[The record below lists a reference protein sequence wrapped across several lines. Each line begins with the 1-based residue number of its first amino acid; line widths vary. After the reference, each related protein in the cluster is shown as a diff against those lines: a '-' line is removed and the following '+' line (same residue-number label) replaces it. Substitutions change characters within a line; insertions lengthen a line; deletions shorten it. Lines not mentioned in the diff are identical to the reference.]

1 MCGHSGRN
9 GINRGIDRRRRCVSS
24 GPSATLR
31 TLRNR
36 LTKMKGIDSK
46 KEEKKNQRGTKSQT
60 ILYLWKRLVIYDTH
74 PQGVKMKI
82 KHPNKFCSL

>member
-46 KEEKKNQRGTKSQT
+46 KEGK
-60 ILYLWKRLVIYDTH
+60 
-74 PQGVKMKI
+74 KI
-82 KHPNKFCSL
+82 KEGPKARQYCTCGKD